1 MKHKDVI
8 FGLEKVEA
16 TPMRNGGSGVGLYN
30 PHTSTFYL
38 TTTLSTGYAECTIGF
53 GYLGAACNPLVGRW
67 TTGDE
72 LGAGSA
78 QTVATGV
85 QRVDVI
91 PTVVDQIDLTEVTYD
106 LGCPASVTDL
116 DADST
121 GRLNKNA
128 VDLAMESLSL
138 ARASMLD

>member
-1 MKHKDVI
+1 LGTSVQP
-8 FGLEKVEA
+8 A
-16 TPMRNGGSGVGLYN
+16 T
-30 PHTSTFYL
+30 
-38 TTTLSTGYAECTIGF
+38 
-53 GYLGAACNPLVGRW
+53 PLVGHW

-78 QTVATGV
+78 QTAATGV
-85 QRVDVI
+85 QRGDVI
-91 PTVVDQIDLTEVTYD
+91 PTAVDLAEVTYD

-128 VDLAMESLSL
+128 VDLAMESLS
-138 ARASMLD
+138 